1 MYNSQRL
8 VSSATR
14 ALSTMPRIAAVEGEE
29 LLKRDSR
36 QAIATQIQQR
46 LNYDLRRLLPSL
58 HGLANLLTDASTQSI
73 TPELEELSDLL
84 SSMRV
89 SVDHIMTQSATGA
102 NPEAPIPSQPSD
114 LPQAAALSRGQHRPG
129 KRSHHPF
136 LLPPS
141 PERRQKRKESYAP
154 L

>member
-1 MYNSQRL
+1 
-8 VSSATR
+8 
-14 ALSTMPRIAAVEGEE
+14 MPRIAAVEGEE